1 MQLACTIK
9 QREHG
14 HACAS
19 TCASNACRQVY
30 CVSNVC
36 SHLMKSLQPCV
47 QQHNLP
53 SQPCYCVSMVQRTV
67 QQCGAGATPDH
78 YLTAYKEV
86 HMRTYSVSVF
96 WMGYS
101 RAVKLLLAMTW
112 VQYSVRAGRPTLQQQ
127 YREISICV
135 LTPHP
140 VTS

>member
-1 MQLACTIK
+1 MLLACTTE
-9 QREHG
+9 QRQYW
-14 HACAS
+14 HACACA
-19 TCASNACRQVY
+19 CASSACREVY
-30 CVSNVC
+30 CVLNVC

-53 SQPCYCVSMVQRTV
+53 SQPCNCVLKIHRTM
-67 QQCGAGATPDH
+67 QQCGAGAIPDH

-86 HMRTYSVSVF
+86 HMKTYSVSVF

-127 YREISICV
+127 SQDISTCA
-135 LTPHP
+135 LTPNQ
-140 VTS
+140 VLS